1 MRDRW
6 FDPADVYGEGTG
18 IADLTR
24 RWWGAYELLK
34 SNDLEG
40 SSGTSRLLRSAE
52 DRITERIADELR
64 ELAGALDGSH
74 RHVDLTS
81 DVELEGGQ
89 VAYWVVLRCIRDGL
103 TWDDVRPDRA
113 LEASGGV
120 GEVAAGTIARL
131 LQREADLWSSGA
143 ALDLAAFAHG
153 TLSLVT
159 GACVAAGVEPRMLI
173 VADLNELRTR
183 RYLEEYF
190 ASERAG
196 KSE

>member
-1 MRDRW
+1 M
-6 FDPADVYGEGTG
+6 A
-18 IADLTR
+18 
-24 RWWGAYELLK
+24 
-34 SNDLEG
+34 DLEG

-64 ELAGALDGSH
+64 ELAGALDGTH

-103 TWDDVRPDRA
+103 AWDDVRPDRA
-113 LEASGGV
+113 LEATGGV

-131 LQREADLWSSGA
+131 LQREADLWSTGA

-196 KSE
+196 KPE